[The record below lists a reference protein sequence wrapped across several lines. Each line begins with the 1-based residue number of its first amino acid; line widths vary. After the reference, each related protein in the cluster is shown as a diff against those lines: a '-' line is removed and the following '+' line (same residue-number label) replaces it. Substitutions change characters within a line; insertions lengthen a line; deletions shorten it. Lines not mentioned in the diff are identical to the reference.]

1 MAWRCPVTK
10 LGKALVDY
18 LRVRRALG
26 FKLKRAGDLLPDFV
40 RFLDHRGLAHVTTT
54 AALAWATL
62 PRGVDPNWWSKRLV
76 QVRGFAKYLHT
87 LDPRNEIPSL
97 GHLPHRQTRTTP
109 YVYSPGDVTAL
120 LAATDTLRTPFRTAT
135 YKTLLGLIA
144 VTGLRVGEAIALD
157 DGDVDCTRGV
167 LVIRKAKFGKSRE
180 VPLHA
185 STVRALA
192 CYRQCRDWL
201 VQRRRT
207 TSFFVASAGTR
218 LFYQNVHD
226 TFLKLVYAAGL
237 GERRPRRPT
246 IQDLRH
252 TFAIRTVIDWHHAQ
266 VDVESRLPL
275 LSTYL
280 GHIGPSSTYWYLT
293 AVPELLEAATVR
305 LERHAKAKS

>member
-1 MAWRCPVTK
+1 
-10 LGKALVDY
+10 
-18 LRVRRALG
+18 
-26 FKLKRAGDLLPDFV
+26 
-40 RFLDHRGLAHVTTT
+40 
-54 AALAWATL
+54 
-62 PRGVDPNWWSKRLV
+62 
-76 QVRGFAKYLHT
+76 
-87 LDPRNEIPSL
+87 
-97 GHLPHRQTRTTP
+97 
-109 YVYSPGDVTAL
+109 
-120 LAATDTLRTPFRTAT
+120 
-135 YKTLLGLIA
+135 

-180 VPLHA
+180 VPLHT

-192 CYRQCRDWL
+192 CYRQRRDGL
-201 VQRRRT
+201 VQRRKT
-207 TSFFVASAGTR
+207 KSFFVANVGTR

-237 GERRPRRPT
+237 GERRPHRPT

-252 TFAIRTVIDWHHAQ
+252 TFAIRTVIDWHRAQ

-293 AVPELLEAATVR
+293 AIPELLEAATAR
-305 LERHAKAKS
+305 LERYAKAKS

>member
-1 MAWRCPVTK
+1 MAWRCPVTE

-26 FKLKRAGDLLPDFV
+26 YKLKQAGELLPDFV
-40 RFLDHRGLAHVTTT
+40 RFLDRRGLAHVTTT

-62 PRGVDPNWWSKRLV
+62 PRGTAPNWWSKRLV

-87 LDPRNEIPSL
+87 LDPLNEVPSL
-97 GHLPHRQTRTTP
+97 GHLPHRQIRTTP
-109 YVYSPGDVTAL
+109 YVYSAGDVTAL
-120 LAATDTLRTPFRTAT
+120 LAATDTLRTSFRTAT

-144 VTGLRVGEAIALD
+144 VTGLRVGEAISLD
-157 DGDVDCTRGV
+157 DGDVDCSRGV

-180 VPLHA
+180 VPLHP

-192 CYRQCRDWL
+192 CYRRCRDWF
-201 VQRRRT
+201 VKRRRT
-207 TSFFVASAGTR
+207 KSFFVASVGTR

-237 GERRPRRPT
+237 GGRRPRRPT

-252 TFAIRTVIDWHHAQ
+252 TFAIRTVI
-266 VDVESRLPL
+266 
-275 LSTYL
+275 
-280 GHIGPSSTYWYLT
+280 G
-293 AVPELLEAATVR
+293 
-305 LERHAKAKS
+305 